1 MAKALD
7 MDPERSDMDTAAG
20 YLHDIDEGEEDG
32 MAFGLG
38 PGEADVKEANR
49 MPRCVMSFRFD
60 LQAFGF
66 SIQSVVGSFLK
77 CLRLSIV
84 GMQLVQDHLIHF

>member
-38 PGEADVKEANR
+38 PGETDVKEANR
-49 MPRCVMSFRFD
+49 MPRCV
-60 LQAFGF
+60 
-66 SIQSVVGSFLK
+66 
-77 CLRLSIV
+77 
-84 GMQLVQDHLIHF
+84 